1 MVTVDESITVSAKK
15 SESLLLN
22 WQDSCVA
29 TECTMHQLS
38 PYIGKI
44 KSIIAKDLIL
54 KYSKPGDLI
63 VDPFSG
69 SGTIPFEAILLNRKV
84 FACDVSPYASVLTRA
99 KLFAPLSLDE
109 ANEQAE
115 KLFKEIEKQPDPDL
129 RKVPLWVRKF
139 FNEQTLKET
148 IKAVD
153 ICIKWHNNF
162 LLSCILGILHHQRPG
177 FLSYP
182 SSHLVP
188 YLRDNK
194 YPKNQFPE
202 LYSYRPLRPRL
213 LSKIERAYKRYGLRH
228 KNNLGIYRQGQIE
241 NIQLPDKFNCL
252 ITSPPYMNALDYKR
266 DNRLRLWFI
275 RRDIADVIDSKPIG
289 NKKAFGTL
297 MTSLAKKIEKSLI
310 INGYCIFVVGEQ
322 MRRFPQNHPSEIVQS
337 IISKHAPSLQLT
349 NIITDS
355 IPDVR
360 RSRKNCRG
368 IKAEHFLVYQR
379 HNYAF

>member
-1 MVTVDESITVSAKK
+1 MITVDESITFSAKK
-15 SESLLLN
+15 TESLSLD
-22 WQDSCVA
+22 WQESCVA

-44 KSIIAKDLIL
+44 KSAIATHLIL

-84 FACDVSPYASVLTRA
+84 FACDASPYASVLTKA
-99 KLFAPLSLDE
+99 KLFAPLTLTE
-109 ANEQAE
+109 AYEQAE
-115 KLFKEIEKQPDPDL
+115 KLFKEIEKTHDPDL
-129 RKVPLWVRKF
+129 RKVPLWVRKIF
-139 FNEQTLKET
+139 HKKTLKET

-153 ICIKWHNNF
+153 ICIKWRNDF

-194 YPKNQFPE
+194 YPKDRFAE
-202 LYSYRPLRPRL
+202 LYNYRPLRPRL
-213 LSKIERAYKRYGLRH
+213 LSKIERAYKRYDLKH
-228 KNNLGIYRQGQIE
+228 QHNLGKYKQGQIE

-252 ITSPPYMNALDYKR
+252 ITSPPYMNALDYRR

-275 RRDIADVIDSKPIG
+275 TRYCKNTGDDRLVS
-289 NKKAFGTL
+289 NKKRFGKL
-297 MTSLAKKIEKSLI
+297 MISLARKIEKYLAAE
-310 INGYCIFVVGEQ
+310 GYCIFVVGEQ
-322 MRRFPQNHPSEIVQS
+322 MQRFPQNHPSEIVRK
-337 IISKHAPSLQLT
+337 IISEYAPSLQL
-349 NIITDS
+349 IDIVTDS

-368 IKAEHFLVYQR
+368 IKAEHFLIYQR
-379 HNYAF
+379 NNYAC